1 MLTDKLFKRVLLDP
15 AQELGVDRLQIVSG
29 FATANMAYRHLEKL
43 SSAPRGID
51 IELIVGMAPKEGIAL
66 PNHRRFVEMA
76 EEGASQGHSFSCRY
90 AAGERAIHA
99 KLYCWL
105 QGEKP
110 IKAFG
115 GSANYTM
122 TGFGEEQGEIMVA
135 VDPAKAHEFFNETA
149 KCSNNCLSPDIET
162 LGLLKEPDM
171 LIPKPVGCQTETLS
185 LLTNKGEMY
194 KHGGLNWG
202 HRDKDNRNRDEA
214 YIHIP
219 KPIRDKGF
227 FPERDKE
234 FKVIADDGEAFA
246 LTRRQADG
254 KGLHTSRDNS
264 LLGRYFRARL
274 KLKSGAFVTKEDLLR
289 YGRID
294 VEFTRIAED
303 TYFLDFSSSSRIS

>member
-1 MLTDKLFKRVLLDP
+1 MLTDGLLEQVLLVP
-15 AQELGVDRLQIVSG
+15 AQKEGANRLQIVSG
-29 FATANMAYRHLEKL
+29 FATASMAHYHLNRLGKA
-43 SSAPRGID
+43 SAGLD
-51 IELIVGMAPKEGIAL
+51 IELIVGMTPKEGITL
-66 PNHRRFVEMA
+66 PNHRRFVEMVEA
-76 EEGASQGHSFSCRY
+76 ADAGQGNFSCRY

-149 KCSNNCLSPDIET
+149 KCSNNCLAPDIKT

-171 LIPKPVGCQTETLS
+171 LIPKPVGCQTVTLS
-185 LLTNKGEMY
+185 LLTNKDEMY
-194 KHGGLNWG
+194 RRGGLNWG
-202 HRDKDNRNRDEA
+202 HRDERNRDEA

-219 KPIRDKGF
+219 KAIRDQGF

-234 FKVIADDGEAFA
+234 FRVIADDGEAFT
-246 LTRRQADG
+246 LTRRQEDG

-274 KLKSGAFVTKEDLLR
+274 KLKPGAYVSKDDLRR
-289 YGRID
+289 YGRTH
-294 VEFTRIAED
+294 VEFTKIGED
-303 TYFLDFSSSSRIS
+303 LYFMNFSNESRFP